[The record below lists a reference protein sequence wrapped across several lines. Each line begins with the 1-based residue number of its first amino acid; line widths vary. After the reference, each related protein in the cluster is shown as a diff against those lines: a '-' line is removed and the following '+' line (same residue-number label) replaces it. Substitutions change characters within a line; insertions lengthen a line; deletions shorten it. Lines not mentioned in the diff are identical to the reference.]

1 MMLTDIEIDRLSDV
15 IGRWYRSHIDSH
27 GLLRFLRVSLFIP
40 TGKAEEAYK
49 VLEERDVLSDMA
61 RKVLE
66 LELGDDAT
74 VNHAEA
80 IEKAAR
86 ELVHAA
92 FKSEQADGGLA
103 DNAYIGEFSSAEVFT
118 PSYLMTYEDAG
129 IALALLDSLATGRR
143 MADFMHSDTP
153 FGHWVDEHMDMFAVD
168 GTADEVR
175 AKFEKAKAIFKAM
188 ILGRQYI
195 FPVDGRPYPGR
206 PTRLTF
212 SAHRELPAG
221 DRRMRAEV
229 LHMFNRIKFDE
240 DVKRGNDD

>member
-1 MMLTDIEIDRLSDV
+1 MMLTDIEIERLSDV
-15 IGRWYRSHIDSH
+15 IGRWYRSHLDDK
-27 GLLRFLRVSLFIP
+27 GLLRFLRISLFVP
-40 TGKAEEAYK
+40 ASKAEEAYK
-49 VLEERDVLSDMA
+49 VLEEQGVLQAMA
-61 RKVLE
+61 QKTLE
-66 LELGDDAT
+66 IELGDCANVTASEVIDKT
-74 VNHAEA
+74 
-80 IEKAAR
+80 AR
-86 ELVHAA
+86 EMVHAA
-92 FKSEQADGGLA
+92 FKSEEADGGA
-103 DNAYIGEFSSAEVFT
+103 VDNAYIGEFATAEVFT

-129 IALALLDSLATGRR
+129 IALSLLESLATGRR
-143 MADFMHSDTP
+143 IADYMHSDTP
-153 FGHWVDEHMDMFAVD
+153 FGHWVDEHMDMFSID

-212 SAHRELPAG
+212 AAHRELPAG

-240 DVKRGNDD
+240 DVKRGDND